1 VAAGWPGAALGLL
14 AGYWADRRRAAAAPD
29 AADAAGR
36 SAEAAGTGAAGAGAA
51 GPAPT
56 AASRED
62 TLAER
67 FFRAA
72 FITLGQLC
80 KADGQVTRAEIQAVE
95 RVMQRMSLGT
105 ERRAEAMRCFREG
118 KAAGVKLTHGLS
130 GLGERLSGHPELS
143 LLFLEV
149 MLSVSWAEG
158 PPRPGQR
165 RLLEAIAE
173 ALHVAPLEFARA
185 EAQVAASRHDDAAA
199 RAPAAQPALIAEAY
213 RVLGIPPLASDGDLR
228 RAYRRLL
235 GRHHPDKLL
244 AQGLPGEWVGVAN
257 EHTHQIRRAW
267 EVVSRARGLR

>member
-14 AGYWADRRRAAAAPD
+14 AGYWADRRRAAAAPG
-29 AADAAGR
+29 AAEAAGR
-36 SAEAAGTGAAGAGAA
+36 SAEAAGTGAP
-51 GPAPT
+51 GPAP
-56 AASRED
+56 RED

-72 FITLGQLC
+72 FVTLGQLC

-130 GLGERLSGHPELS
+130 GLGERLSGHPEIS

-158 PPRPGQR
+158 PPRSEQR

-185 EAQVAASRHDDAAA
+185 EAQVAASRHADATAG
-199 RAPAAQPALIAEAY
+199 APAAQPALIAEAY
-213 RVLGIPPLASDGDLR
+213 RVLGIPPLASDSDLR